1 MPNDASF
8 SGKAP
13 SSRQTLAGCGS
24 PPLAAPV
31 VLAAAAHVAS
41 ADGSEVAGTSHLR
54 IGMTIFDAPE
64 KALDTI
70 CALTG
75 AGLTVEQVGLVALA
89 HVMNRCADISARWS
103 CFTSGAGVLFRH
115 LQELCVLGD
124 GKPLMGTSS
133 SLIEPVK
140 AAFTPFIGTAQAAAA
155 SGGAE
160 FRAGAQRREMEM
172 LLRGGA
178 VALVAKASDSRQQ
191 QAITRLLLAN
201 SQHRVTTYDVP
212 APAARA

>member
-8 SGKAP
+8 SGNALSSLQMPAGFGSAP
-13 SSRQTLAGCGS
+13 
-24 PPLAAPV
+24 PAAPV
-31 VLAAAAHVAS
+31 LLAAAQVAPVGRG
-41 ADGSEVAGTSHLR
+41 DVAATSYVR

-70 CALTG
+70 CTLTG

-89 HVMNRCADISARWS
+89 HVMNRCAHISARWS
-103 CFTSGAGVLFRH
+103 CFTNGAGVLFRH
-115 LQELCVLGD
+115 LQELCVLGN
-124 GKPLMGTSS
+124 GERLLGTSS

-140 AAFTPFIGTAQAAAA
+140 SAITPNAGSAQAAAA
-155 SGGAE
+155 SRSALL
-160 FRAGAQRREMEM
+160 RAGEQRREIEK

-178 VALVAKASDSRQQ
+178 VALVAQASDSRQQ
-191 QAITRLLLAN
+191 QTITRLLLAN
-201 SQHRVTTYDVP
+201 SQHRVTTYDGP